1 MREDVDHELTYGY
14 LKATMDVSRSP
25 YGPASKPVRRLKM
38 KFAPISAALFSG
50 GMLVCASAF
59 AQTSPTPA
67 SPSTGTVMKQP
78 TDGGDSP
85 SNPRATDAAAAAWHK
100 QHIDGGDSPSNPNA
114 TDASAAAWHKQ
125 HIDGGDSPSNPRATD
140 ASAAAWHKQH
150 IDGGDSPSNPRAT
163 DASAAAW

>member
-1 MREDVDHELTYGY
+1 MREDVDHELTYCY
-14 LKATMDVSRSP
+14 LEATMDVSRSL

-38 KFAPISAALFSG
+38 KFAPISAALISG
-50 GMLVCASAF
+50 GMLMCASAF
-59 AQTSPTPA
+59 AQTSTAPA

-100 QHIDGGDSPSNPNA
+100 QHIDGGDSPSNP
-114 TDASAAAWHKQ
+114 
-125 HIDGGDSPSNPRATD
+125 RATD

-150 IDGGDSPSNPRAT
+150 IDAYETPNNPQAL
-163 DASAAAW
+163 